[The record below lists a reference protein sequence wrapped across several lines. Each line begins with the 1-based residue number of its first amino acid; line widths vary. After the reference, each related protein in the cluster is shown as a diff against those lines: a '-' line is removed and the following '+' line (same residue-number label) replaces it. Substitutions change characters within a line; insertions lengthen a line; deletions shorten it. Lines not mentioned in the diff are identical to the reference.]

1 MGGSGESGNV
11 SVERANDIH
20 VIPQRG
26 CATSTAT
33 RSLLHVP
40 SSAPSTAGRPGH
52 QGWCRVS
59 PERTARGWAATGGG
73 WGVLRVG
80 GAFVQ
85 YAQPL
90 ASGSRPSWSRST
102 QGGSLGAD
110 VVPMACGSRAGSTR
124 VQTEPGLAAR
134 PRRLRSCL
142 RQVSTALTL
151 PSPTS
156 EPPTGIVGMPR
167 FVFGAQ
173 HRSGVDVSTM
183 DTSAPPRRA
192 RPRPSTHRRPQDDQT
207 HHGLRPERALHQS

>member
-1 MGGSGESGNV
+1 MGGSGESGTV
-11 SVERANDIH
+11 PVERANDIH
-20 VIPQRG
+20 VIPQSG
-26 CATSTAT
+26 CCTSTAT

-40 SSAPSTAGRPGH
+40 SSAPSTAGWSRSPGV
-52 QGWCRVS
+52 GPALPARN
-59 PERTARGWAATGGG
+59 ARGWGAAGGG
-73 WGVLRVG
+73 LGVLQVG

-85 YAQPL
+85 YAQPST
-90 ASGSRPSWSRST
+90 SGARPSWSRSA

-110 VVPMACGSRAGSTR
+110 VAPMACVPCAGSAR
-124 VQTEPGLAAR
+124 AQTEPGLAAR
-134 PRRLRSCL
+134 PCRLRFRW